1 MTDPKSFVTDRTKLW
16 AKRSAV
22 HYLGT
27 YSSSVEN
34 LRQTVE
40 KRALRKYDGIS
51 EDEARELANHA
62 IDFCIQNQFISDESY
77 ADTKTAA
84 GIRKGYSRSRIQLK
98 LEQKGVDREIAVTA
112 LQDVDDLQNAII
124 FAKRKRLGPWRTKEL
139 DIKQKQR
146 ELGSFARN
154 MFPGSIASKVIHMDL
169 DEAEEILHP
178 SGPRP

>member
-1 MTDPKSFVTDRTKLW
+1 MTDQQSYLTDRTKLW

-40 KRALRKYDGIS
+40 KRALRKYEGIS

-62 IDFCIQNQFISDESY
+62 VEFCVENKFISDESY
-77 ADTKTAA
+77 ADTKAAA
-84 GIRKGYSRSRIQLK
+84 GSRKGHSRSRIRMN
-98 LEQKGVDREIAVTA
+98 LEQKGVDREIATNAVE
-112 LQDVDDLQNAII
+112 DIDDLKNAVT

-139 DIKQKQR
+139 DIKQRQR
-146 ELGSFARN
+146 ELGAFARN
-154 MFPGSIASKVIHMDL
+154 MFPGSIATKVMNMDL
-169 DEAEEILHP
+169 EEAEDVLSP
-178 SGPRP
+178 TGFRY

>member
-1 MTDPKSFVTDRTKLW
+1 MTETKSLITDRSKLW

-40 KRALRKYDGIS
+40 KRALRKYEGIS

-62 IDFCIQNQFISDESY
+62 VDFCVENKFVSDESY
-77 ADTKTAA
+77 ADTKAAA
-84 GIRKGYSRSRIQLK
+84 GSRKGHSRSRIRMS
-98 LEQKGVDREIAVTA
+98 LEQKGVDREIASTA
-112 LQDVDDLQNAII
+112 LEVVDDLENAII
-124 FAKRKRLGPWRTKEL
+124 FAKRKRFGPWRTREL

-146 ELGSFARN
+146 ELGAFARN
-154 MFPGSIASKVIHMDL
+154 MFPGGIASKVINMDL
-169 DEAEEILHP
+169 AEAEELLNP
-178 SGPRP
+178 STLRY